1 MIPKIVLTSAG
12 EALLAKTPEGYAV
25 PVTRWQIGKGALPA
39 GSSLDRT
46 ALVDPVEYLPLYQV
60 TSEGAQATVLG
71 QFTNQ
76 AVTEAFPF
84 EELGLLAQD
93 PEVGEILFCYGNAFG
108 EGEEIQA
115 GTEQLREFIFG
126 TEIIFSGSANVT
138 GEIQQ
143 ALVFIPL
150 AQKGQPEGVA
160 PLGEDGLVPEQY
172 LPEMSELDAVI
183 QVTYNGGGN

>member
-12 EALLAKTPEGYAV
+12 EALLAKTAEGYAV

-108 EGEEIQA
+108 KGEEIQA
-115 GTEQLREFIFG
+115 GTVQLREFIFG
-126 TEIIFSGSANVT
+126 TELIFSGSANVT

-172 LPEMSELDAVI
+172 LPEMSELDAVV
-183 QVTYNGGGN
+183 QVTYNGGD

>member
-76 AVTEAFPF
+76 AVTEPFPF

-115 GTEQLREFIFG
+115 ALRRCADQLD
-126 TEIIFSGSANVT
+126 A
-138 GEIQQ
+138 
-143 ALVFIPL
+143 ALVL
-150 AQKGQPEGVA
+150 TVVLNKRAEKKA
-160 PLGEDGLVPEQY
+160 AAA
-172 LPEMSELDAVI
+172 S
-183 QVTYNGGGN
+183 